1 MRSDGSGA
9 SRSRLHATSSS
20 ASDSYASSSRPR
32 RRSSTG
38 VSVSSLH
45 RSRSSMAVAFFA
57 LLVLAMHLVN
67 MVSLR
72 QVDSTSNPSNAQQNA
87 LFKHVNARGST
98 PPPIATVQSSD
109 KPQEGDTS
117 SPSAAS
123 LPPLIVG
130 FGAIEGDENARD
142 APDVTAKVT
151 NCQRVRDY
159 GLIAALKTSA
169 SVFCDDDNAN
179 EEDPKSKYTFYS
191 VPDAGIQ
198 STHFQNLQLDLRKA
212 RVYKPI
218 QSMAQ
223 DGGNHDPRF
232 RYQSIAPLCSC
243 STLQDDEHGSPR
255 VWNSIM
261 AIDPEKRFT
270 VCKNTGFN
278 ESFPDGVMMTFSDTN
293 VVLMARKDDHNPFFQ
308 VSATLNAWIM
318 MQVLK
323 WRNDSTQLVYLD
335 KGYESPVDALQK
347 AMLSPDHPAIPGR
360 EIYRHVVHFDS
371 VLLAPFEFSGPM
383 MQHLDNTEPCH
394 HNTLIADFRALALSK
409 MNVSMQKG
417 DLKTCTITVI
427 SRRNYGGR
435 VVQRRWRNEN
445 EVLVAMRDDYGPSN
459 SIADEKDA
467 TPPLY
472 KYGTCRFQSIDF
484 VDLPIE
490 QQMQIMIE
498 SDVVISMHG
507 AGLVNVLWTRPE
519 TLVVEIFPML
529 KRRYGYRN
537 LCQFIGCNWKEF
549 RGGKDIRLGRSRE
562 PNANDKTIPYD
573 EWKAFFDPLLRATVR
588 DLETRVD
595 AART

>member
-1 MRSDGSGA
+1 
-9 SRSRLHATSSS
+9 
-20 ASDSYASSSRPR
+20 
-32 RRSSTG
+32 
-38 VSVSSLH
+38 
-45 RSRSSMAVAFFA
+45 MAVGFFA
-57 LLVLAMHLVN
+57 LLVLAMYLVN
-67 MVSLR
+67 MVTLR
-72 QVDSTSNPSNAQQNA
+72 QIDSISNPSDTQLNAR
-87 LFKHVNARGST
+87 FKHAGVRGST
-98 PPPIATVQSSD
+98 PPPVAAAEPSD
-109 KPQEGDTS
+109 KPQEDDTS
-117 SPSAAS
+117 SKYSAS
-123 LPPLIVG
+123 LPPLIVN
-130 FGAIEGDENARD
+130 FGAINGDENARD
-142 APDVTAKVT
+142 ALEVTAKVT

-159 GLIAALKTSA
+159 GLIDELKTSA
-169 SVFCDDDNAN
+169 TAFCSDDTAN
-179 EEDPKSKYTFYS
+179 EEDPKSRYTFYS
-191 VPDAGIQ
+191 VPDAGIHG
-198 STHFQNLQLDLRKA
+198 THFQNLRLDLRKA

-218 QSMAQ
+218 HSMAQ

-243 STLQDDEHGSPR
+243 ATAQDDEHGSPR
-255 VWNSIM
+255 VWNSLM
-261 AIDPEKRFT
+261 AIDPEKRYT
-270 VCKNTGFN
+270 VCKSTGFN
-278 ESFPDGVMMTFSDTN
+278 ESFPDGVVTTFSGTN

-318 MQVLK
+318 LQVLK
-323 WRNDSTQLVYLD
+323 WGDHSTQLVYLD

-347 AMLSPDHPAIPGR
+347 AMLSPDHPVIPGR
-360 EIYRHVVHFDS
+360 DIYRHVVHFDS
-371 VLLAPFEFSGPM
+371 VLLAPYEFSGPM

-394 HNTLIADFRALALSK
+394 HSALIADFRALALSK
-409 MNVSMQKG
+409 LNVPTQKA
-417 DLKTCTITVI
+417 DPKTCTITVI

-445 EVLVAMRDDYGPSN
+445 EVLETLRSDYGPSN
-459 SIADEKDA
+459 SIADEKNA
-467 TPPLY
+467 TTPLY

-519 TLVVEIFPML
+519 TLVIEIFPML

-562 PNANDKTIPYD
+562 PNANDKTIPYN
-573 EWKAFFDPLLRATVR
+573 EWKAFFDPLLRAAVR
-588 DLETRVD
+588 DLEGRVD